1 MSKRSTI
8 LAGLA
13 LLTVAAACN
22 RQSEEVVYSE
32 PVAAPVISPEPTYSK
47 Y

>member
-1 MSKRSTI
+1 MSKSFKII
-8 LAGLA
+8 LGLA
-13 LLTVAAACN
+13 ILSAAGACAN

-32 PVAAPVISPEPTYSK
+32 PAAPIVAEPTYSK

>member
-1 MSKRSTI
+1 MSRSVTI

-32 PVAAPVISPEPTYSK
+32 PAPAPVISPEPTYSK

>member
-1 MSKRSTI
+1 MSKSLPI

-13 LLTVAAACN
+13 LLTAAAACN

-32 PVAAPVISPEPTYSK
+32 PAAAPVISPEPTYSK